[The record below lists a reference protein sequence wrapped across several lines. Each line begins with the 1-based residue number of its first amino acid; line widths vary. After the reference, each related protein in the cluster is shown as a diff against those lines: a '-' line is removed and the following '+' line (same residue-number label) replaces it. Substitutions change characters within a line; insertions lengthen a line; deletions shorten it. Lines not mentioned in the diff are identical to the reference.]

1 VNRGRKKL
9 RDWQR
14 LSIMNPMISI
24 IFYFITVLY
33 HKVHNNSK
41 VIIMKICSGLQI
53 IYLCDRKKPL
63 INKWVST
70 KEI

>member
-1 VNRGRKKL
+1 
-9 RDWQR
+9 
-14 LSIMNPMISI
+14 MNPMISI